1 MEESELKDMV
11 GYAPPSDKGEIESY
25 RKLGSMKKL
34 TLGKTEAK
42 KVRTLGRN
50 VIPEV
55 KAIWE
60 LVDGKMKCTRQ
71 GSPPMVAYID
81 EVLPI
86 HRSCIR
92 CRKYLAD
99 GRVNYT
105 YRFTWGMKTR
115 NTKRDDEINNPPII
129 GCDTYADPIENHICN
144 ECELELSS

>member
-11 GYAPPSDKGEIESY
+11 GYAPPNDRGEIESY

-50 VIPEV
+50 IIPEV

-60 LVDGKMKCTRQ
+60 NVKGEMKCTRQ

-81 EVLPI
+81 EVMPI

-92 CRKYLAD
+92 CRKILAD
-99 GRVNYT
+99 GKVNWT
-105 YRFTWGMKTR
+105 YKLRWGMETR
-115 NTKRDDEINNPPII
+115 NTKRDDEIHNPPCL
-129 GCDTYADPIENHICN
+129 GCDVFADPIENHICL
-144 ECELELSS
+144 ECELEI